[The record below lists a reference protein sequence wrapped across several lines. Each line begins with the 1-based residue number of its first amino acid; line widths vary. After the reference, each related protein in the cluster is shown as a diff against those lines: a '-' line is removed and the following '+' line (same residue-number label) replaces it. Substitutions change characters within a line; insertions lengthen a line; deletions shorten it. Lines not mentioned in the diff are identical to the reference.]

1 MKVRKALFPAA
12 GMGTRFLPITKA
24 IPKEML
30 PLVDKP
36 LIQYCVEEAIAS
48 DIEEVIIVTGMGKTA
63 IEDHFDTSFQLEA
76 VLAEKGKDELLNV
89 VKDVSNLAHFSYTR
103 QKEAK
108 GLGHAVLCGK
118 NLIGHE
124 PFAVFLGDDI
134 VSAEIPCMK
143 QMVDVYNDKGC
154 SVLAVKRV
162 PRSDVS
168 SYGII
173 SGRQVGDRLYE
184 VHDLVEKPSADEAPS
199 DLAIIGRYLLMPEI
213 FEFIEKTPPGRGGEI
228 QLTDAIKALLSLQP
242 VYALEFEGERFDAG
256 DKLGFIKANIAF
268 ALQREDLGKEVAA
281 YLQELQLDQ
290 T

>member
-12 GMGTRFLPITKA
+12 GLGTRFLPITKA

-48 DIEEVIIVTGMGKTA
+48 RIEEVIIVTGMGKTA
-63 IEDHFDTSFQLEA
+63 IEDHFDTSFQLEH
-76 VLAEKGKDELLNV
+76 LLKEKGKKDLLAL
-89 VKDVSNLAHFSYTR
+89 VKNTSNLVHFSYTR

-118 NLIGHE
+118 NLIGNE

-134 VSAEIPCMK
+134 IDAEVPCMK
-143 QMVDVYNDKGC
+143 QMIDVYNEKGC

-162 PRSDVS
+162 PREDVS
-168 SYGII
+168 CYGVIKG
-173 SGRQVGDRLYE
+173 SAVGERLYE
-184 VHDLVEKPSADEAPS
+184 IHDMIEKPSVDEAPS
-199 DLAIIGRYLLMPEI
+199 DLAIIGRYLLTPEI
-213 FEFIEKTPPGRGGEI
+213 FDCIEKTPPGRGGEM
-228 QLTDAIKALLSLQP
+228 QLTDAIRRLLDLQP
-242 VYALEFEGERFDAG
+242 VYALEFEGDRYDAG

-268 ALQREDLGKEVAA
+268 ALKRDDIKEGVIDFLKDL
-281 YLQELQLDQ
+281 ELN
-290 T
+290 